1 MVGCRKIF
9 LILFFCQILSGSV
22 VRAQETKEK
31 LGSRAALDIVLKDE
45 YGKDVSLRQIVD
57 KPTILT
63 LNYFRCAGICTPL
76 LSGLAEA
83 LNGVRAKPGK
93 DFQVIT
99 ISFDPRDTPE
109 MALQKRVNYLAQMS
123 PGFPMQAWRFLT
135 GDAAATKKLADSVG
149 FEFHRQGDMYV
160 HPATT
165 MILSPEGIVTRYMYG
180 ISFVPADLEIAI
192 RDAKG
197 GNIRPSIPAVLRVC
211 FS

>member
-1 MVGCRKIF
+1 MQEDFFDPVF
-9 LILFFCQILSGSV
+9 LSDF
-22 VRAQETKEK
+22 VRQRRSSTGNKEK

-165 MILSPEGIVTRYMYG
+165 LSSP
-180 ISFVPADLEIAI
+180 PKAL
-192 RDAKG
+192 
-197 GNIRPSIPAVLRVC
+197 
-211 FS
+211 